1 MESECP
7 WKGVLPGNQTSSKE
21 SHVIKKQQLLGRSLL
36 LAPGCAPGFDPLLDF
51 RLPGVKDRN
60 GAKNWHQINSMNE

>member
-7 WKGVLPGNQTSSKE
+7 CEGVLPGNQTSSKE

-36 LAPGCAPGFDPLLDF
+36 LAPGCAPGFDSPLYF
-51 RLPGVKDRN
+51 SLPG
-60 GAKNWHQINSMNE
+60 GKNQKLPKTGTKLIL